1 MRHFFSNSLVQSIIG
16 NLSSR
21 ECTREGLPW
30 STVFGVALWYIL
42 KWRNNRVFGEEKTL
56 GSGKYGWMEISTNG
70 VDETKCG

>member
-1 MRHFFSNSLVQSIIG
+1 MSIIG

-42 KWRNNRVFGEEKTL
+42 KWRNNRVFGEDKTL
-56 GSGKYGWMEISTNG
+56 G
-70 VDETKCG
+70 